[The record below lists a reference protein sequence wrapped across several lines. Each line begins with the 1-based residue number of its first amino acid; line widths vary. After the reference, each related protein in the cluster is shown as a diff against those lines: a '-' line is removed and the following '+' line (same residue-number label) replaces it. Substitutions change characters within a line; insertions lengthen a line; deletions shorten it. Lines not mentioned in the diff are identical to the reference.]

1 MVVEGHGGTWGA
13 TAKEA
18 FKALCREH
26 ANHNGVNLSLS
37 CSDFAQRMSITLER
51 ENARAILR
59 RLTPVG
65 SHDSGCNAAA
75 WIDDPMELDDA
86 GDVVMST
93 FQ

>member
-13 TAKEA
+13 TAKAA

-26 ANHNGVNLSLS
+26 ANHNGVTMSS
-37 CSDFAQRMSITLER
+37 ACSDFAQRMSTTLER

-65 SHDSGCNAAA
+65 SDDAGCNAAA
-75 WIDDPMELDDA
+75 WIDDPMEQVDA
-86 GDVVMST
+86 GDVDMYS

>member
-1 MVVEGHGGTWGA
+1 MVVEAHGGTWGA

-18 FKALCREH
+18 FKALCKEH

-59 RLTPVG
+59 RMTPGG
-65 SHDSGCNAAA
+65 SDDAGCNAAA
-75 WIDDPMELDDA
+75 WVDDPMDQDVA
-86 GDVVMST
+86 GDVVMSI